1 MSPQVIQPG
10 DGDIFRDAPSHQ
22 VYTRE
27 HWADDWVEV
36 EHLYCDWC
44 YFGSGGEISSAQFS
58 WRYGEG
64 MHPGEKEFETVDRQT
79 DLLNKYVLV
88 TIFQGFGVDPI
99 LWHGIITDLGDDRA
113 GAYYRR
119 AEGQPDAPLARVPI
133 GDQRLVA
140 YGLELHL
147 QRKCM
152 TRCFVAE
159 QGDEHASYVIRRAL
173 TFNEENAF
181 ANTGNRTL
189 AKNTGASYIFARN
202 LTRAAYWSSL
212 DIVEYFF
219 VFHLGRFSD
228 AVPWRLSA
236 RAKMCIPDWDRPRI
250 AIEGQNLFE
259 IFNQLFDRSRLLSWQ
274 VRPVYKAFPDL
285 IECMELDVFSFNAQP
300 LGLPCGGVQAAN
312 WTQSSL
318 DFDRAVDIQSAVLK
332 DSVIH
337 QVDQVVVRGARQRV
351 VFSLSKLD
359 GTLEGDWTAADEA
372 AYIAGPN
379 VAAVPNVSEKQSRLL
394 DYRRSDR
401 FERVY
406 SYFRLPADWN
416 YKVGNGI
423 GGDKNYIFVEG
434 DGLVEFK
441 RLYLPSAR
449 FCRFLPRRIWS
460 NGPGSP
466 DDSPDVEMEPIGL
479 LKMEADDTG
488 VDRFQ
493 NIEGLAVSWGAEGRG
508 EDAGRTWGASLKIR
522 QDVPGVILK
531 VSGAQSCQHFIAAT
545 DFTKT
550 LDYDYDAQLDW
561 QDNLIVTVMMELD
574 ERVEVRHPTEAVLE
588 GMEVP
593 PDSPN
598 ILYIDAGDRA
608 RLDYVVKGT
617 VLGQL
622 DGVLEHVTASYY
634 CADDR
639 EWMKDVAR
647 LIYEWY
653 GTKRQAFTLV
663 YQQVNALLTVG
674 ELITT
679 IGDEETEEEVN
690 SVVTGIN
697 YDLLASTTEITT
709 SFAELDALQF

>member
-10 DGDIFRDAPSHQ
+10 DGDIIRDAPSHQ

-27 HWADDWVEV
+27 YWADDWVEV

-79 DLLNKYVLV
+79 DVLNKYVLV

-140 YGLELHL
+140 YGLGLHL
-147 QRKCM
+147 QRTCITWSWMKHLTANEELSCD
-152 TRCFVAE
+152 R
-159 QGDEHASYVIRRAL
+159 GI
-173 TFNEENAF
+173 TFNEENAYS
-181 ANTGNRTL
+181 NTGNRTL
-189 AKNTGASYIFARN
+189 TKVVGGTHLFNQN
-202 LTRAAYWSSL
+202 LVWATYWSSR
-212 DIVEYFF
+212 DIVDYLLH
-219 VFHLGRFSD
+219 FHLGTRD
-228 AVPWRLSA
+228 VNNWVPWRLSA

-250 AIEGQNLFE
+250 AIEGRNLFE
-259 IFNQLFDRSRLLSWQ
+259 LFNQLFDRSRLLSWQ
-274 VRPVYKAFPDL
+274 VRTVYKAFPDL
-285 IECMELDVFSFNAQP
+285 TETLELDVFSFNSEP
-300 LGLPCGGVQAAN
+300 IGLPTGGVQAAN

-332 DSVIH
+332 DSAIH
-337 QVDQVVVRGARQRV
+337 QVDQVIVRGAHIRS
-351 VFSLSKLD
+351 VFSLSRQD

-379 VAAVPNVSEKQSRLL
+379 VAAVPNVSEKQIRLL

-406 SYFRLPADWN
+406 SYFRLPADWD
-416 YKVGNGI
+416 YGVGNGI
-423 GGDKNYIFVEG
+423 GTGATYNVFPAGIFGD
-434 DGLVEFK
+434 
-441 RLYLPSAR
+441 LYFPSAR

-479 LKMEADDTG
+479 LKMEADPTG

-493 NIEGLAVSWGAEGRG
+493 NIEGLAVSCGAEGRDEG
-508 EDAGRTWGASLKIR
+508 AGRTWGASLKVR
-522 QDVPGVILK
+522 QDVPGVIVK
-531 VSGAQSCQHFIAAT
+531 VSGGRACQHFIAAT
-545 DFTKT
+545 DFSKT
-550 LDYDYDAQLDW
+550 LDYDFDAQLDW

-574 ERVEVRHPTEAVLE
+574 QRVEAKHSSDAVL
-588 GMEVP
+588 
-593 PDSPN
+593 
-598 ILYIDAGDRA
+598 AGERPA
-608 RLDYVVKGT
+608 TGF
-617 VLGQL
+617 
-622 DGVLEHVTASYY
+622 A
-634 CADDR
+634 
-639 EWMKDVAR
+639 VA
-647 LIYEWY
+647 
-653 GTKRQAFTLV
+653 A
-663 YQQVNALLTVG
+663 N
-674 ELITT
+674 
-679 IGDEETEEEVN
+679 
-690 SVVTGIN
+690 
-697 YDLLASTTEITT
+697 
-709 SFAELDALQF
+709 